1 VTRSALALLIGPEF
15 DEFLC
20 APIGAD
26 RNGTGLSV
34 LSALARLNVDPWQ
47 EATSLARM
55 PQRSGCRAI
64 DRIQKRGRGQVQGD
78 QTGENHGHREDRDF
92 DRNKQAPGI
101 GDVGQGSRGQ
111 RERNNVRL
119 TATCTRD
126 TVIGLASR
134 LVINQP
140 DAVSNI
146 AVPTFETRL
155 GVRIT
160 VKARWMNGPQRE
172 GAGVVG
178 AAAVVGSALKQIS
191 RRRTRAPP
199 EATCQSTA

>member
-1 VTRSALALLIGPEF
+1 SRRRESVTSAKGPE
-15 DEFLC
+15 
-20 APIGAD
+20 G
-26 RNGTGLSV
+26 SV
-34 LSALARLNVDPWQ
+34 
-47 EATSLARM
+47 
-55 PQRSGCRAI
+55 
-64 DRIQKRGRGQVQGD
+64 K
-78 QTGENHGHREDRDF
+78 
-92 DRNKQAPGI
+92 
-101 GDVGQGSRGQ
+101 
-111 RERNNVRL
+111 RNNVRL

-155 GVRIT
+155 AVRIT

-191 RRRTRAPP
+191 RRRTRAPRKRLVNQLRNTFCP
-199 EATCQSTA
+199 TLPR